1 MDGTTLTQIA
11 GQDTSLPLVQR
22 SMTDREIGAGAARA
36 AVLRRRFDAPVAD
49 VWSAITRPNRVD
61 RYFLPVTVDAGTY
74 AFQGQASGRI
84 LACDAPTLLRLE
96 WIPPDR
102 ETVDEVSLHLTAD
115 GPDATW
121 LELTHASVADVFH
134 TDLTADK
141 FSPAIGWEGPLHYL
155 GEHLRGALPDR
166 PSMEWYE
173 FDEAEEMRL
182 AKLRAPEWEKAEA
195 RHAAS

>member
-1 MDGTTLTQIA
+1 MTQIA
-11 GQDTSLPLVQR
+11 GQDTSLTLVQR
-22 SMTDREIGAGAARA
+22 SMTDREIGAGTARA

-49 VWSAITRPNRVD
+49 VWSAITTPDRID

-115 GPDATW
+115 GQDATW

-134 TDLTADK
+134 TDLTSDK

-182 AKLRAPEWEKAEA
+182 AKLRASEWEKAEA
-195 RHAAS
+195 RYAAS